1 MRETPALGMLAS
13 GPPALEVRGLHH
25 AFHRG
30 GPNELQ
36 ALAGVDLA
44 LERGGFVVVLGVNGS
59 GKSTLLN
66 AIAGSLRPDRGSILL
81 DGSDVTRLAEHVRAR
96 RIGRVFQD
104 PLAGTAPRLT
114 IADNLALAARRSE
127 PWWRPGMV
135 LDSPMRAAIA
145 ERVAELGVGLE
156 GRLGDPIGA
165 LSAGQRQALT
175 LLMATFVRPALLLL
189 DEHTSALD
197 PHSAEQVLRL
207 TQSAVGRESLTTLM
221 VTQSMQHAVR
231 LGTRV
236 IMMHRGRIVQD
247 FAGSRKRRLRV
258 QDLLDCF
265 EQVRNDDLLDDS
277 AAEMLRQQYV

>member
-25 AFHRG
+25 VFHRG

-81 DGSDVTRLAEHVRAR
+81 DGSDVTRLGEHVRAR